1 MDITGT
7 EESGPTRA
15 GVAIS
20 DLGTGM
26 FACQAILAALFNRER
41 TGAGQRIDMALL
53 DSQVALIAYVASNY
67 LVSGDLPKRLG
78 NGHPNIVPYETFKAR
93 DGYFAFGAGNDGQW
107 VKFCQ
112 TIDKPEWITDG
123 RFRTNADRVT
133 NRHIVIPMLNEIFGQ
148 RDSAAWMQ
156 LFDEIGIPSA
166 PINNIEQVFN
176 DPQVQARGLQ
186 ASAQRPNGE
195 TVPLVR
201 SPLNIPTNPSQL
213 RYPPPLLGEHTAE
226 ILGELLGYNAEAVT
240 QLREDKVI

>member
-1 MDITGT
+1 
-7 EESGPTRA
+7 
-15 GVAIS
+15 
-20 DLGTGM
+20 
-26 FACQAILAALFNRER
+26 
-41 TGAGQRIDMALL
+41 
-53 DSQVALIAYVASNY
+53 
-67 LVSGDLPKRLG
+67 
-78 NGHPNIVPYETFKAR
+78 
-93 DGYFAFGAGNDGQW
+93 
-107 VKFCQ
+107 
-112 TIDKPEWITDG
+112 
-123 RFRTNADRVT
+123 
-133 NRHIVIPMLNEIFGQ
+133 
-148 RDSAAWMQ
+148 MQ

-201 SPLNIPTNPSQL
+201 SPLNIPTNPSQI